1 MMKESVMIFSTAFA
15 RDSVLFSNDL
25 AWMSEIC
32 TILYPSNDSGRLSN
46 ESSILLIVYMFRPIN
61 APYAIAAGGMARLIS
76 PQVKTLA
83 KLTLNARVEMPLT
96 MTSSSNR
103 MIHDMSVTPNME
115 MLSNDMVLS
124 VDLCYANIV
133 HLVKHFLEMSSY
145 SVPERLWYGFGSKRL
160 P

>member
-1 MMKESVMIFSTAFA
+1 MQ
-15 RDSVLFSNDL
+15 
-25 AWMSEIC
+25 
-32 TILYPSNDSGRLSN
+32 
-46 ESSILLIVYMFRPIN
+46 LLQ
-61 APYAIAAGGMARLIS
+61 GGMARLIS
-76 PQVKTLA
+76 PQVKILA